1 MIAFNNSEHS
11 SEDKI
16 LQNLEKLFNELSS
29 LNSNLSEHN
38 NISPSDIKNILE
50 DVLYK
55 QNKTELS
62 LLISKNTDNTLNI
75 LLDILDE

>member
-16 LQNLEKLFNELSS
+16 LQNLEKLFDELSS
-29 LNSNLSEHN
+29 LNPNLSEHN
-38 NISPSDIKNILE
+38 NITPSDIKNILE

-62 LLISKNTDNTLNI
+62 LLISKNADNTLNI